1 MSNLVKKNVVLE
13 NVPVVGGLL
22 LLLAGVLDL
31 GGRQGSPAARKLL
44 NQWLYLFLLLLLSF
58 LLGLNRLLNDLNE

>member
-1 MSNLVKKNVVLE
+1 MSNLVKKNLVLE

-31 GGRQGSPAARKLL
+31 RGQKESPSARNLL

-58 LLGLNRLLNDLNE
+58 LLGLNKLLNELNE